1 MGSIISLNE
10 CLFVTMN
17 IGRALAS
24 TKRTSAEWL
33 MSLQESLRLPL
44 KSYDLE
50 TPGLPMID
58 QIIRELVQLMC
69 SENRNR
75 LLIAVA
81 DIESHITFLTLR
93 ALAEG
98 FDVYLL
104 SDLMASR
111 DRQFTRIFQARL
123 FQAGAVPTTMS
134 QFLSEWQTAESDT
147 ALADRLQLLRDSFLL
162 PS

>member
-10 CLFVTMN
+10 CLLVTMN

-33 MSLQESLRLPL
+33 MSLQESLQLPV
-44 KSYDLE
+44 KSYNQEIPD
-50 TPGLPMID
+50 LPMID
-58 QIIRELVQLMC
+58 HIIRELVKLMG

-75 LLIAVA
+75 LLIAGA

-111 DRQFTRIFQARL
+111 DRQFTRIFQLRL
-123 FQAGAVPTTMS
+123 FQAGAVPTTMG
-134 QFLSEWQTAESDT
+134 QFLSEWQTTESDT
-147 ALADRLQLLRDSFLL
+147 ALTNRLQLLRDSFLL